1 MKAAAS
7 EGWND
12 LTPEKIESIIE
23 ISPNS
28 FLAQFT
34 DDSVTMNLQ
43 EMFFDHTFLEAI
55 AELTDS
61 SWDDYARDLAE
72 RKADRRL
79 PWLYK
84 NLLDCGAFSH
94 LMDSGAITS
103 ETRSNEAAED
113 RQGWQWISG
122 TGNGGRAVVS
132 PTPRMEVRRD
142 SPSITSFTPRTAPSI
157 IGSAAFSSSDVEN
170 DVEIARDVNGFPIR
184 DSRTRNGCPDGCVSC
199 ANDREAELRRS
210 IQDIAT
216 LTANPPVLRSGATE
230 IEVGEELAPGMRITA
245 VHDPQPITNVRSTY
259 L

>member
-1 MKAAAS
+1 MTNSDKILALMKAAAS

-84 NLLDCGAFSH
+84 NLLDCGAFSA

-103 ETRSNEAAED
+103 EARSNEAD
-113 RQGWQWISG
+113 
-122 TGNGGRAVVS
+122 GR
-132 PTPRMEVRRD
+132 
-142 SPSITSFTPRTAPSI
+142 
-157 IGSAAFSSSDVEN
+157 
-170 DVEIARDVNGFPIR
+170 
-184 DSRTRNGCPDGCVSC
+184 
-199 ANDREAELRRS
+199 
-210 IQDIAT
+210 
-216 LTANPPVLRSGATE
+216 
-230 IEVGEELAPGMRITA
+230 
-245 VHDPQPITNVRSTY
+245 
-259 L
+259 